1 MMTEA
6 STSGDEPAR
15 GAAGIRPLLVVFLGM
30 ISLPLLFG
38 TAERG
43 NTSAAILSAD
53 TLRGKLRVIEDDFA
67 KQSFFETWRN
77 RDQAR
82 LTRWLHEGNTKVI
95 VGGKGWLHYRADVDA
110 VTGKG
115 PYYDEPRSVARAPGL
130 RPWQRPG
137 PVIHEFA
144 AQLRDRGVGVTLVPV
159 PTKSMLVDLE
169 GKPRVLIP
177 PGYTRLLD
185 DLRSGGVEVWDLLPY
200 LSEPESFLAQDTH
213 WTPGAMERVAE
224 ALAGVM
230 RDRLT
235 EPIDALSTRVESIRK
250 EMRGDLVGMLVP
262 DEASLIPF
270 LMPVDL
276 PVVRDV
282 DGGKLSVSDPAS
294 PLVLL
299 GDSFVNVYDDPALGF
314 SGAGDNDGALG
325 GGLASHLMHHLGFRL
340 HVIASNGG
348 GASGVRKAFAALPD
362 EVVRSKQH
370 LIWVLSARDLL
381 LAEIPGRRAGIEWE
395 RVEFSTRK
403 APPAGSAEAS
413 EVVVTAVL
421 RERSG
426 FGDPGTTP
434 YSSALYSVIL
444 ESVEVERGGY
454 PHSEAHVFL
463 WAFRDREV
471 VESGRLVP
479 GKRYRF
485 TLVPFPA
492 SGEVAQ
498 TMQLDD
504 FFRPDLERM
513 FAEAVEEIP

>member
-1 MMTEA
+1 MREA
-6 STSGDEPAR
+6 NTGNDEPASAS
-15 GAAGIRPLLVVFLGM
+15 GAVRFLVAVFLGM
-30 ISLPLLFG
+30 ISLPLVLG
-38 TAERG
+38 IAERG
-43 NTSAAILSAD
+43 DAPEAIRSAE
-53 TLRGKLRVIEDDFA
+53 TLRGKLRAIEDHFA
-67 KQSFFETWRN
+67 KRSLFESWRN
-77 RDQAR
+77 RDQVR
-82 LTRWLHEGNTKVI
+82 LTHWFREGNAKVL
-95 VGGKGWLHYRADVDA
+95 VGGGGWLHYRADVDA
-110 VTGKG
+110 VIGKG
-115 PYYDEPRSVARAPGL
+115 PYYEEPPSVARAPGL
-130 RPWQRPG
+130 RPWQHPV
-137 PVIHEFA
+137 PVIYDFA
-144 AQLRDRGVGVTLVPV
+144 ARLRERGIGLTLVPV

-169 GKPRVLIP
+169 GEPRVLVP
-177 PGYTRLLD
+177 PGYTRLLG
-185 DLRSGGVEVWDLLPY
+185 DLRSGGVEVQDLMPL
-200 LSEPESFLAQDTH
+200 LREPDSFLAQDTH
-213 WTPGAMERVAE
+213 WTPGAMERVAK
-224 ALAGVM
+224 ALAEATGHRGVAAV
-230 RDRLT
+230 RSLET
-235 EPIDALSTRVESIRK
+235 KVEMVPK

-262 DEASLIPF
+262 DAAGFAPP
-270 LMPVDL
+270 LMPVSI
-276 PVVRDV
+276 PVVRDAES
-282 DGGKLSVSDPAS
+282 GGLPVSDPAS

-299 GDSFVNVYDDPALGF
+299 GDSFVNVYDDPTLGF
-314 SGAGDNDGALG
+314 SAAGEKSGNLG
-325 GGLASHLMHHLGFRL
+325 GGLAFHLMHHLGCRL

-348 GASGVRKAFAALPD
+348 GATGVRKAFAALPD

-395 RVEFSTRK
+395 RVEFSARK
-403 APPAGSAEAS
+403 APPAGSAEAA
-413 EVVVTAVL
+413 EVVVTAVI

-444 ESVEVERGGY
+444 ESVEVERGSY

-498 TMQLDD
+498 TMSLDD